1 MMSAAL
7 SFSAS
12 VSGAR
17 VAVKV
22 GSRRRR
28 ARARASVHDDGRDL
42 NARETGDARRP
53 RTSRGREIRPGM
65 VRVDNAKHGAC
76 PRARRR
82 RRVRFFGEF
91 RDDAT
96 DETRLFRR
104 EMYRKKRE

>member
-1 MMSAAL
+1 MLAWRSRYAH
-7 SFSAS
+7 
-12 VSGAR
+12 GDDDAR
-17 VAVKV
+17 KSIYAN
-22 GSRRRR
+22 
-28 ARARASVHDDGRDL
+28 GRDL

-65 VRVDNAKHGAC
+65 GRVGTRKSTGPAIAHVDVGVYDVEA
-76 PRARRR
+76 
-82 RRVRFFGEF
+82 F